1 MEQTSINEG
10 ADNSTAKVNK
20 KPRRRWLRGIL
31 ITVGILLCVALL
43 TLSAAIIWLGPIT
56 ERVVERYDKE
66 LLGRHVQMSNL
77 RIKLFKGEMS
87 LDSLRLYEANDSTTF
102 VALNRFDTKLEI
114 RDIFDRHIRLSHI
127 TLSEP
132 SAEISQRPTS
142 FNFDDMLEYIATKY
156 QSTEEEDI
164 EQSEPWKI
172 SIENIRLE
180 RGVINYVDTQLD
192 KQWLLSELNLG
203 CDSLLLKDA
212 TTRLNASMH
221 INRQATLEGNVG
233 INLETLDFAFNGALK
248 EFQLSDI
255 YKYVVPVVNLREL
268 YGSLSTTLTLEGNAN
283 NPMATNVVGRISVD
297 DLHIT
302 AHDGGNILTANNIST
317 QIRELNLERERY
329 IFDSLTASGYSTQFI
344 LRKDGTTNFD
354 QLFYDEPELTL
365 ETTSEEVGAEIYD
378 QRERVT
384 ITTSESVAPFSGMTL
399 YIAHLNLAGGNLLFA
414 DKTMAKEFKY
424 KLQNI
429 SIESRNFDIAKRNK
443 LTVRATT
450 NNQGSALVHW
460 EGSLN
465 DFYNQSIL
473 ASLSNV
479 NMKDFTPYTE
489 HYTAF
494 PITSG
499 NLTFR
504 SQNIITNGEI
514 SGINRLGTYNF
525 KVGKKDKSLDPE
537 YKLPLKLGVYV
548 LTDKDK
554 HIDIDLPI
562 SGNINSPEFSLRKV
576 IFKAIGNLLLK
587 IVASPFSW
595 MSSEKQ
601 DTFKHINFEILDPS
615 LTSEQYARLDNM
627 AAALKEDNSLKVRL
641 KQSINYERAEQ
652 EIADLNLKMA
662 YYNSTQTEADKRLDM
677 VDFVRINEMRLS
689 SKDVVEFADSQL
701 IARGIDPS
709 HMTTHAKAKAL
720 YGDIIERQITMLS
733 ELRSKTIRDY
743 ISFQHKE
750 LSAES
755 FIIENMTIE
764 EMKEYHNKPRF
775 SVTLIIDDEEVAVE
789 SEEDEDEDEK
799 DEKKDKKDKSE
810 DNKANDE
817 ALAENDE
824 EQDNEN

>member
-1 MEQTSINEG
+1 MEEKSINEV
-10 ADNSTAKVNK
+10 AENSAVESK
-20 KPRRRWLRGIL
+20 KPRRKWLRGIL

-43 TLSAAIIWLGPIT
+43 TLAAVVIWLGPIT

-66 LLGRHVQMSNL
+66 LVGRRLQMSNL
-77 RIKLFKGEMS
+77 RIKLFKGELS
-87 LDSLRLYEANDSTTF
+87 VDSLRLYEANDSTTF
-102 VALNRFDTKLEI
+102 VSLNRFDTKLEL
-114 RDIFDRHIRLSHI
+114 RDIFDNHIRLSHI

-132 SAEISQRPTS
+132 SADIIQRPTS
-142 FNFDDMLEYIATKY
+142 FNFDDMLEYISTKY
-156 QSTEEEDI
+156 ASTEEPE
-164 EQSEPWKI
+164 EEGEPWKI

-180 RGVINYVDTQLD
+180 RGLVNYVDTELD
-192 KQWLLSELNLG
+192 QQWLISDLHLG

-212 TTRLNASMH
+212 MTHLSASMH
-221 INRQATLEGNVG
+221 INRQAELTGKVG
-233 INLETLDFAFNGALK
+233 INLETLDFAFDGALK
-248 EFQLSDI
+248 QFQLSDI

-268 YGSLSTTLTLEGNAN
+268 YGSLSTSLTMVGNVN
-283 NPMATNVVGRISVD
+283 NVMATNIRGKLSVD

-302 AHDGGNILTANNIST
+302 AHDGGNVLSANNIST
-317 QIRELNLERERY
+317 QIKELNLERERY

-344 LRKDGTTNFD
+344 MRKDGTTNFD
-354 QLFYDEPELTL
+354 QLFYDEPEVSI
-365 ETTSEEVGAEIYD
+365 ETTSEEVGADIYD

-384 ITTSESVAPFSGMTL
+384 LSTSESVAPLSGMTL

-414 DKTMAKEFKY
+414 DKTMEKEFKY

-429 SIESRNFDIAKRNK
+429 NIESRNFDIAKRNK

-479 NMKDFTPYTE
+479 NMKDFTPYVE

-504 SQNIITNGEI
+504 SQNIITNGEL

-525 KVGKKDKSLDPE
+525 GVGKKDKSLDPE
-537 YKLPLKLGVYV
+537 YNLPLKLGVYV

-562 SGNINSPEFSLRKV
+562 SGNIDEPEFSLRKV

-601 DTFKHINFEILDPS
+601 DTFKPINFDLLDPS

-627 AAALKEDNSLKVRL
+627 AAALKEDSSLKVRL

-662 YYNSTQTEADKRLDM
+662 YYNSTQVEADKRLDM

-689 SKDVVEFADSQL
+689 NKDVAEFADSQL
-701 IARGIDPS
+701 IARGIDPT
-709 HMTTHAKAKAL
+709 HMNTHAKAKAL
-720 YGDIIERQITMLS
+720 YGEIIDRQIVMMS
-733 ELRSKTIRDY
+733 EARCKIIRDY
-743 ISFQHKE
+743 ISFQHKD

-755 FIIENMTIE
+755 FIVENMTLDQ
-764 EMKEYHNKPRF
+764 MKEYHNKPRF
-775 SVTLIIDDEEVAVE
+775 NVTLIIDDEEVNIE
-789 SEEDEDEDEK
+789 SEEDEENEK
-799 DEKKDKKDKSE
+799 ENKDTKE
-810 DNKANDE
+810 DNKANAD
-817 ALAENDE
+817 ALAE
-824 EQDNEN
+824 DNEEKTEKINK

>member
-1 MEQTSINEG
+1 MEEKSINEV
-10 ADNSTAKVNK
+10 AENSAVESK
-20 KPRRRWLRGIL
+20 KPQRKWLRGIL
-31 ITVGILLCVALL
+31 IAVGIILCVVML
-43 TLSAAIIWLGPIT
+43 TLAAVVIWLGPIT

-66 LLGRHVQMSNL
+66 LVGRRLHMSNL
-77 RIKLFKGEMS
+77 RIKLFKGELS
-87 LDSLRLYEANDSTTF
+87 VDSLRLYEANDSTTF
-102 VALNRFDTKLEI
+102 VTLNRFDTKLEL
-114 RDIFDRHIRLSHI
+114 REIFDNHIRLSHI
-127 TLSEP
+127 TLGEP
-132 SAEISQRPTS
+132 SAQIVQHPTS
-142 FNFDDMLEYIATKY
+142 FNFDDMLEYISTKY
-156 QSTEEEDI
+156 TSTEEE
-164 EQSEPWKI
+164 EVEEGEPWKI

-180 RGVINYVDTQLD
+180 RGLINYVDTELD
-192 KQWLLSELNLG
+192 QQWLISDLNLG

-212 TTRLNASMH
+212 MTHLNASMH
-221 INRQATLEGNVG
+221 INRQAELAGEVG
-233 INLETLDFAFNGALK
+233 INLETLDFAFDGALK
-248 EFQLSDI
+248 QFQLSDI

-268 YGSLSTTLTLEGNAN
+268 YGSLSTNLTMVGNAN
-283 NPMATNVVGRISVD
+283 NVMATNIRGKLSVD

-302 AHDGGNILTANNIST
+302 AHDGGNVLSANNIST
-317 QIRELNLERERY
+317 QIKELNLERERY

-344 LRKDGTTNFD
+344 MRKDGTTNFD
-354 QLFYDEPELTL
+354 QLFYDEPEVSI
-365 ETTSEEVGAEIYD
+365 ETTSEEVGANIYD

-414 DKTMAKEFKY
+414 DQTMQKEFKY
-424 KLQNI
+424 RLQNI
-429 SIESRNFDIAKRNK
+429 SIESKNFDIAKRNK

-450 NNQGSALVHW
+450 NNQGSALVRW

-514 SGINRLGTYNF
+514 SGINRLGTYDF
-525 KVGKKDKSLDPE
+525 GVGKKDKSLDPE

-562 SGNINSPEFSLRKV
+562 SGNIDEPEFSLRKV

-587 IVASPFSW
+587 VAASPFSW
-595 MSSEKQ
+595 MSSDKQ
-601 DTFKHINFEILDPS
+601 DTFKHINFDLLDPS

-627 AAALKEDNSLKVRL
+627 AAALKEDSSLKVRL

-662 YYNSTQTEADKRLDM
+662 YYNSTQVEADKRLDM
-677 VDFVRINEMRLS
+677 VDFARINEMRLS
-689 SKDVVEFADSQL
+689 TKDVVEFADSQL
-701 IARGIDPS
+701 IARGIDPT
-709 HMTTHAKAKAL
+709 HMNTHAKAKAL
-720 YGDIIERQITMLS
+720 YGDVIDRQIVMMS
-733 ELRSKTIRDY
+733 EARCKIIRDY
-743 ISFQHKE
+743 ISFQHKD

-755 FIIENMTIE
+755 FIVENMTLDQ
-764 EMKEYHNKPRF
+764 MKEYHNKPRF
-775 SVTLIIDDEEVAVE
+775 NVTLIIDDEEVNIE
-789 SEEDEDEDEK
+789 SEEEEK
-799 DEKKDKKDKSE
+799 DEEKNKDTKE
-810 DNKANDE
+810 DNKANAD
-817 ALAENDE
+817 ALAEDSE
-824 EQDNEN
+824 EKTKEINK

>member
-1 MEQTSINEG
+1 MEEKSINE
-10 ADNSTAKVNK
+10 AAENSAVESK
-20 KPRRRWLRGIL
+20 KPQRKWLRGIL
-31 ITVGILLCVALL
+31 IAVGIILCVVML
-43 TLSAAIIWLGPIT
+43 TLAAVVIWLGPIT

-66 LLGRHVQMSNL
+66 LVGRRLHMSNL
-77 RIKLFKGEMS
+77 RIKLFKGELS
-87 LDSLRLYEANDSTTF
+87 VDSLRLYEANDSTTF
-102 VALNRFDTKLEI
+102 VTLNRFDTKLEL
-114 RDIFDRHIRLSHI
+114 REIFDNHIRLSHI
-127 TLSEP
+127 TLGEP
-132 SAEISQRPTS
+132 SAQIVQHPTS
-142 FNFDDMLEYIATKY
+142 FNFDDMLEYISTKY
-156 QSTEEEDI
+156 TSTEEE
-164 EQSEPWKI
+164 EVEEGEPWKI

-180 RGVINYVDTQLD
+180 RGLINYVDTELD
-192 KQWLLSELNLG
+192 QQWLISDLNLG

-212 TTRLNASMH
+212 MTHLNASMH
-221 INRQATLEGNVG
+221 INRQAELAGEVG
-233 INLETLDFAFNGALK
+233 INLETLDFAFDGALK
-248 EFQLSDI
+248 QFQLSDI

-268 YGSLSTTLTLEGNAN
+268 YGSLSTNLTMVGNAN
-283 NPMATNVVGRISVD
+283 NVMATNIRGKLSVD

-302 AHDGGNILTANNIST
+302 AHDGGNVLSANNIST
-317 QIRELNLERERY
+317 QIKELNLERERY

-344 LRKDGTTNFD
+344 MRKDGTTNFD
-354 QLFYDEPELTL
+354 QLFYDEPEVSI
-365 ETTSEEVGAEIYD
+365 ETTSEEVGANIYD

-414 DKTMAKEFKY
+414 DQTMQKEFKY
-424 KLQNI
+424 RLQNI
-429 SIESRNFDIAKRNK
+429 SIESKNFDIAKRNK

-450 NNQGSALVHW
+450 NNQGSALVRW

-514 SGINRLGTYNF
+514 SGINRLGTYDF
-525 KVGKKDKSLDPE
+525 GVGKKDKSLDPE

-562 SGNINSPEFSLRKV
+562 SGNIDEPEFSLRKV

-587 IVASPFSW
+587 VAASPFSW
-595 MSSEKQ
+595 MSSDKQ
-601 DTFKHINFEILDPS
+601 DTFKHINFDLLDPS

-627 AAALKEDNSLKVRL
+627 AAALKEDSSLKVRL

-662 YYNSTQTEADKRLDM
+662 YYNSTQVEADKRLDM
-677 VDFVRINEMRLS
+677 VDFARINEMRLS
-689 SKDVVEFADSQL
+689 TKDVVEFADSQL
-701 IARGIDPS
+701 IARGIDPT
-709 HMTTHAKAKAL
+709 HMNTHAKAKAL
-720 YGDIIERQITMLS
+720 YGDVIDRQIVMMS
-733 ELRSKTIRDY
+733 EARCKIIRDY
-743 ISFQHKE
+743 ISFQHKD

-755 FIIENMTIE
+755 FIVENMTLDQ
-764 EMKEYHNKPRF
+764 MKEYHNKPRF
-775 SVTLIIDDEEVAVE
+775 NVTLIIDDEEVNIE
-789 SEEDEDEDEK
+789 SEEEEK
-799 DEKKDKKDKSE
+799 DEEKNKDTKE
-810 DNKANDE
+810 DNKANAD
-817 ALAENDE
+817 ALAEDSE
-824 EQDNEN
+824 EKTKEINK

>member
-1 MEQTSINEG
+1 MEEKSINEV
-10 ADNSTAKVNK
+10 AENSAVESK
-20 KPRRRWLRGIL
+20 KPQRKWLRGIL

-43 TLSAAIIWLGPIT
+43 TLAATIIWLGPIT

-66 LLGRHVQMSNL
+66 LVGRRLQMSNL
-77 RIKLFKGEMS
+77 RIKLFKGELS
-87 LDSLRLYEANDSTTF
+87 VDSLRLYEANDSTTF
-102 VALNRFDTKLEI
+102 VTLNRFDTKLEL
-114 RDIFDRHIRLSHI
+114 RDIFDNHIRLSHI
-127 TLSEP
+127 TLGEP
-132 SAEISQRPTS
+132 SAQIVQHPTS
-142 FNFDDMLEYIATKY
+142 FNFDDMLEYISTKY
-156 QSTEEEDI
+156 TSTEEE
-164 EQSEPWKI
+164 EVEEGEPWKI

-180 RGVINYVDTQLD
+180 RGLVNYVDTELD
-192 KQWLLSELNLG
+192 QQWLISELNLG

-212 TTRLNASMH
+212 MTHLNASMQ
-221 INRQATLEGNVG
+221 INRQAELGGEVG
-233 INLETLDFAFNGALK
+233 INLETLDFAFDGALK
-248 EFQLSDI
+248 QFQLSDI
-255 YKYVVPVVNLREL
+255 YKYVVPVINLREL
-268 YGSLSTTLTLEGNAN
+268 YGSLSTSLTMVGNAN
-283 NPMATNVVGRISVD
+283 NVMATNIRGKLSVD

-302 AHDGGNILTANNIST
+302 AHDGGNVLTANNIST
-317 QIRELNLERERY
+317 QIRELNLDKERY

-344 LRKDGTTNFD
+344 MRKDGTTNFD
-354 QLFYDEPELTL
+354 QLFYDEPEVSI
-365 ETTSEEVGAEIYD
+365 ETTSEEVGANIYD

-414 DKTMAKEFKY
+414 DQTMQKEFKY
-424 KLQNI
+424 RLQNI

-450 NNQGSALVHW
+450 NNQGSALVRW

-514 SGINRLGTYNF
+514 SGINRLGTYDF
-525 KVGKKDKSLDPE
+525 GVGKKDKSLDPE

-562 SGNINSPEFSLRKV
+562 SGNIDEPEFSLRKV

-587 IVASPFSW
+587 VAASPFSW
-595 MSSEKQ
+595 MSSDKQ
-601 DTFKHINFEILDPS
+601 DTFKHINFDLLDPS

-627 AAALKEDNSLKVRL
+627 AAALKEDSSLKVRL

-662 YYNSTQTEADKRLDM
+662 YYNSTQVEADKRLDM
-677 VDFVRINEMRLS
+677 VDFARINEMRLS
-689 SKDVVEFADSQL
+689 TKDVVEFADSQL
-701 IARGIDPS
+701 IARGIDPT
-709 HMTTHAKAKAL
+709 HMNTHAKAKAL
-720 YGDIIERQITMLS
+720 YGDVIDRQIVMMS
-733 ELRSKTIRDY
+733 EARCKIIRDY
-743 ISFQHKE
+743 ISFQHKD

-755 FIIENMTIE
+755 FIVENMTLDQ
-764 EMKEYHNKPRF
+764 MKEYHNKPRF
-775 SVTLIIDDEEVAVE
+775 NVTLIIDDEEVNIE
-789 SEEDEDEDEK
+789 SEEEEK
-799 DEKKDKKDKSE
+799 DEEKNKDTKE
-810 DNKANDE
+810 DNKANAD
-817 ALAENDE
+817 ALAEDSE
-824 EQDNEN
+824 EKTEEINK

>member
-1 MEQTSINEG
+1 MEEKSINEV
-10 ADNSTAKVNK
+10 AENSAVESK
-20 KPRRRWLRGIL
+20 KPRRKWLRGIL

-43 TLSAAIIWLGPIT
+43 TLAAVVIWLGPIT

-66 LLGRHVQMSNL
+66 LVGRRLQMSNL
-77 RIKLFKGEMS
+77 RIKLFKGELS
-87 LDSLRLYEANDSTTF
+87 VDSLRLYEANDSSTF
-102 VALNRFDTKLEI
+102 VTLNRFDTKLEL
-114 RDIFDRHIRLSHI
+114 RDIFDNHIRLSHI

-132 SAEISQRPTS
+132 SADIIQRPTS
-142 FNFDDMLEYIATKY
+142 FNFDDMLEYISTKY
-156 QSTEEEDI
+156 ASTEEPE
-164 EQSEPWKI
+164 EEGEPWKI
-172 SIENIRLE
+172 SIENIKLE
-180 RGVINYVDTQLD
+180 RGLVNYVDTELD
-192 KQWLLSELNLG
+192 QQWLISELNLG

-212 TTRLNASMH
+212 MTHLNASMH
-221 INRQATLEGNVG
+221 INRQAELTGKVG
-233 INLETLDFAFNGALK
+233 INLETLDFAFDGALK
-248 EFQLSDI
+248 QFQLSDI

-268 YGSLSTTLTLEGNAN
+268 YGSLSTSLTMVGNAN
-283 NPMATNVVGRISVD
+283 NVMATNIRGKLSVD

-302 AHDGGNILTANNIST
+302 AHDGGNVLSANNIST
-317 QIRELNLERERY
+317 QIKELNLERERY

-344 LRKDGTTNFD
+344 MRKDGTTNFD
-354 QLFYDEPELTL
+354 QLFYDEPEVSI
-365 ETTSEEVGAEIYD
+365 ETTSEEVGADIYD

-384 ITTSESVAPFSGMTL
+384 LSTSESVAPLSGMTL

-414 DKTMAKEFKY
+414 DKTMEKEFKY

-429 SIESRNFDIAKRNK
+429 NIESRNFDIAKRNK

-479 NMKDFTPYTE
+479 NMKDFTPYVE

-525 KVGKKDKSLDPE
+525 GVGKKDKSLDPE
-537 YKLPLKLGVYV
+537 YNLPLKLGVYV

-562 SGNINSPEFSLRKV
+562 SGNIDEPEFSLRKV

-587 IVASPFSW
+587 VAASPFSW
-595 MSSEKQ
+595 MSSDKQ
-601 DTFKHINFEILDPS
+601 DTFKHINFDLLDPS

-627 AAALKEDNSLKVRL
+627 AAALKEDSSLKVRL

-662 YYNSTQTEADKRLDM
+662 YYNSTQVEADKRLDM

-689 SKDVVEFADSQL
+689 NKDVAEFADSQL
-701 IARGIDPS
+701 IARGIDPT
-709 HMTTHAKAKAL
+709 HMNTHAKAKAL
-720 YGDIIERQITMLS
+720 YGEIIDRQIVMMS
-733 ELRSKTIRDY
+733 EARCKIIRDY
-743 ISFQHKE
+743 ISFQHKD

-755 FIIENMTIE
+755 FIVENMTLDQ
-764 EMKEYHNKPRF
+764 MREYHNKPRF
-775 SVTLIIDDEEVAVE
+775 NVTLIIDDEEVNIE
-789 SEEDEDEDEK
+789 SEEDEENEK
-799 DEKKDKKDKSE
+799 ENKDTKE
-810 DNKANDE
+810 DNKANAD
-817 ALAENDE
+817 ALAEDSE
-824 EQDNEN
+824 EKTEEINK

>member
-1 MEQTSINEG
+1 MEEKSINEV
-10 ADNSTAKVNK
+10 AENSAVESK
-20 KPRRRWLRGIL
+20 KPRRKWLRGIL

-43 TLSAAIIWLGPIT
+43 TLAATIIWLGPIT

-66 LLGRHVQMSNL
+66 LVGRRLQMSNL
-77 RIKLFKGEMS
+77 RIKLFKGELS
-87 LDSLRLYEANDSTTF
+87 VDSLRLYEANDSTTF
-102 VALNRFDTKLEI
+102 VTLNRFDTKLEL
-114 RDIFDRHIRLSHI
+114 RDIFDNHIRLSHI

-132 SAEISQRPTS
+132 SADIIQRPTS
-142 FNFDDMLEYIATKY
+142 FNFDDMLEYISTKY
-156 QSTEEEDI
+156 ASTEEPE
-164 EQSEPWKI
+164 EEGEPWKI
-172 SIENIRLE
+172 SIENIKLE
-180 RGVINYVDTQLD
+180 RGLVNYVDTELD
-192 KQWLLSELNLG
+192 QQWLISELNLG

-212 TTRLNASMH
+212 MTHLNSSMH
-221 INRQATLEGNVG
+221 INRQAELTGKVG
-233 INLETLDFAFNGALK
+233 INLETLDFAFDGALK
-248 EFQLSDI
+248 QFQLSDI

-268 YGSLSTTLTLEGNAN
+268 YGSLSTNLTMVGNAN
-283 NPMATNVVGRISVD
+283 NVMATNIQGKLSVD

-302 AHDGGNILTANNIST
+302 AHDGGNVLSANNIST
-317 QIRELNLERERY
+317 QIKELNLERERY

-344 LRKDGTTNFD
+344 MRKDGTTNFD
-354 QLFYDEPELTL
+354 QLFYDEPEVSI
-365 ETTSEEVGAEIYD
+365 ETTSEEVGADIYD

-384 ITTSESVAPFSGMTL
+384 LSTSESVAPLSGMTL

-414 DKTMAKEFKY
+414 DQTMQKEFKY

-429 SIESRNFDIAKRNK
+429 NIESRNFDIAKRNK

-514 SGINRLGTYNF
+514 SGINRLGTYDF
-525 KVGKKDKSLDPE
+525 GVGKKDKSLDPE

-562 SGNINSPEFSLRKV
+562 SGNIDEPEFSLRKV

-587 IVASPFSW
+587 VAASPFSW
-595 MSSEKQ
+595 MSSDKQ
-601 DTFKHINFEILDPS
+601 DTFKHINFDLLDPS

-627 AAALKEDNSLKVRL
+627 AAALKEDSSLKVRL

-662 YYNSTQTEADKRLDM
+662 YYNSTQVEADKRLDM

-689 SKDVVEFADSQL
+689 NKDVAEFADSQL
-701 IARGIDPS
+701 IARGIDPT
-709 HMTTHAKAKAL
+709 HMNTHAKAKAL
-720 YGDIIERQITMLS
+720 YGEIIDRQIVMMS
-733 ELRSKTIRDY
+733 EARCKIIRDY
-743 ISFQHKE
+743 ISFQHKD

-755 FIIENMTIE
+755 FIVENMTLDQ
-764 EMKEYHNKPRF
+764 MREYHNKPRF
-775 SVTLIIDDEEVAVE
+775 NVTLIIDDEEVNIE
-789 SEEDEDEDEK
+789 SEEDEENEK
-799 DEKKDKKDKSE
+799 ENKDTKE
-810 DNKANDE
+810 DNKANAD
-817 ALAENDE
+817 ALAEDSE
-824 EQDNEN
+824 EKTEEINK

>member
-1 MEQTSINEG
+1 MEEKSINEV
-10 ADNSTAKVNK
+10 AENSAVESK
-20 KPRRRWLRGIL
+20 KPQRKWLRGIL
-31 ITVGILLCVALL
+31 IAVGIILCVVML
-43 TLSAAIIWLGPIT
+43 TLTAVVIWLGPIT

-66 LLGRHVQMSNL
+66 LVGRQLQMSNL
-77 RIKLFKGEMS
+77 RIKLFKGELS
-87 LDSLRLYEANDSTTF
+87 VDSLRLYEANDSTTF
-102 VALNRFDTKLEI
+102 VTLNRFDTKLEL
-114 RDIFDRHIRLSHI
+114 REIFDNHIRLSHI
-127 TLSEP
+127 TLGEP
-132 SAEISQRPTS
+132 SAQIVQRPTS
-142 FNFDDMLEYIATKY
+142 FNFDDMLEYISTKY
-156 QSTEEEDI
+156 TSTEEE
-164 EQSEPWKI
+164 EVEEGEPWKI
-172 SIENIRLE
+172 SIENIKLE
-180 RGVINYVDTQLD
+180 RGLINYVDTELD
-192 KQWLLSELNLG
+192 QQWLLSELNLG

-212 TTRLNASMH
+212 MTHLNASMQ
-221 INRQATLEGNVG
+221 INRQAELGGEVG
-233 INLETLDFAFNGALK
+233 INLETLDFTFDGALRQ
-248 EFQLSDI
+248 FQLSDI

-268 YGSLSTTLTLEGNAN
+268 YGSLSTNLTMVGNAN
-283 NPMATNVVGRISVD
+283 DIMATNIRGKLSVD

-302 AHDGGNILTANNIST
+302 AHDGGNVLTANNIST
-317 QIRELNLERERY
+317 QIRELNLDKERY

-344 LRKDGTTNFD
+344 MRKDGTTNFD
-354 QLFYDEPELTL
+354 QLFYDEPEVSI

-414 DKTMAKEFKY
+414 DQTMQKEFKY
-424 KLQNI
+424 RLQNI
-429 SIESRNFDIAKRNK
+429 SIESKNFDMAKRNK

-514 SGINRLGTYNF
+514 SGINRLGTYDF
-525 KVGKKDKSLDPE
+525 GVGKKDKSLDPE

-562 SGNINSPEFSLRKV
+562 SGNINEPEFSLRKV

-587 IVASPFSW
+587 VAASPFSW
-595 MSSEKQ
+595 MSSDKQ
-601 DTFKHINFEILDPS
+601 DTFKHINFDLLDPS

-627 AAALKEDNSLKVRL
+627 AAALKEDSSLKVRL

-662 YYNSTQTEADKRLDM
+662 YYNSTQVEADKRLDM

-689 SKDVVEFADSQL
+689 TKDVVEFADSQL
-701 IARGIDPS
+701 IARGIDPT
-709 HMTTHAKAKAL
+709 HMNTHAKAKAL
-720 YGDIIERQITMLS
+720 YGDVIDRQIVMMS
-733 ELRSKTIRDY
+733 EARCKIIRDY
-743 ISFQHKE
+743 ISFQHKD

-755 FIIENMTIE
+755 FIVENMTLDQ
-764 EMKEYHNKPRF
+764 MKEYHNKPRF
-775 SVTLIIDDEEVAVE
+775 NVTLIIDDEEVNIE
-789 SEEDEDEDEK
+789 SEEDEK
-799 DEKKDKKDKSE
+799 DEEKNKDAKE
-810 DNKANDE
+810 DNKANAD
-817 ALAENDE
+817 ALAEDSE
-824 EQDNEN
+824 EKTEEINK

>member
-1 MEQTSINEG
+1 MEEKSINEV
-10 ADNSTAKVNK
+10 AENSAVESK
-20 KPRRRWLRGIL
+20 KPRRKWLRGIL

-43 TLSAAIIWLGPIT
+43 TLAAVVIWLGPIT

-66 LLGRHVQMSNL
+66 LVGRRLQMSNL
-77 RIKLFKGEMS
+77 RIKLFKGELS
-87 LDSLRLYEANDSTTF
+87 VDSLRLYEANDSSTF
-102 VALNRFDTKLEI
+102 VTLNRFDTKLEL
-114 RDIFDRHIRLSHI
+114 RDIFDNHIRLSHI

-132 SAEISQRPTS
+132 SADIIQRPTS
-142 FNFDDMLEYIATKY
+142 FNFDDMLEYISTKY
-156 QSTEEEDI
+156 ASTEEPE
-164 EQSEPWKI
+164 EEGEPWKI
-172 SIENIRLE
+172 SIENIKLE
-180 RGVINYVDTQLD
+180 RGLVNYVDTELD
-192 KQWLLSELNLG
+192 QQWLISELNLG

-212 TTRLNASMH
+212 MTHLNASMH
-221 INRQATLEGNVG
+221 INRQAELTGKVG
-233 INLETLDFAFNGALK
+233 INLETLDFAFDGALK
-248 EFQLSDI
+248 QFQLSDI

-268 YGSLSTTLTLEGNAN
+268 YGSLSTSLTMVGNAN
-283 NPMATNVVGRISVD
+283 NVMATNIRGKLSVD

-302 AHDGGNILTANNIST
+302 AHDGGNVLSANNIST
-317 QIRELNLERERY
+317 QIKELNLDKERY

-344 LRKDGTTNFD
+344 MRKDGTTNFD
-354 QLFYDEPELTL
+354 QLFYDEPEVTI
-365 ETTSEEVGAEIYD
+365 ETTSEEVGADIYD

-384 ITTSESVAPFSGMTL
+384 LSTSESVAPLSGMTL

-414 DKTMAKEFKY
+414 DQTMEKEFKY

-429 SIESRNFDIAKRNK
+429 NIESRNFDIAKRNK

-514 SGINRLGTYNF
+514 SGINRLGTYDF
-525 KVGKKDKSLDPE
+525 GVGKKDKSLDPE

-562 SGNINSPEFSLRKV
+562 SGNIDEPEFSLRKV

-587 IVASPFSW
+587 VAASPFSW
-595 MSSEKQ
+595 MSSDKQ
-601 DTFKHINFEILDPS
+601 DTFKHINFDLLDPS

-627 AAALKEDNSLKVRL
+627 AAALKEDSSLKVRL

-662 YYNSTQTEADKRLDM
+662 YYNSTQVEADKRLDM

-689 SKDVVEFADSQL
+689 NKDVAEFADSQL
-701 IARGIDPS
+701 IARGIDPT
-709 HMTTHAKAKAL
+709 HMNTHAKAKAL
-720 YGDIIERQITMLS
+720 YGEIIDRQIVMMS
-733 ELRSKTIRDY
+733 EARCKIIRDY
-743 ISFQHKE
+743 ISFQHKD

-755 FIIENMTIE
+755 FIVENMTLDQ
-764 EMKEYHNKPRF
+764 MREYHNKPRF
-775 SVTLIIDDEEVAVE
+775 NVTLIIDDEEVNIE
-789 SEEDEDEDEK
+789 SEEDEENEK
-799 DEKKDKKDKSE
+799 ENKDTKE
-810 DNKANDE
+810 DNKANAD
-817 ALAENDE
+817 ALAEDSE
-824 EQDNEN
+824 EKTEEINK

>member
-1 MEQTSINEG
+1 MEQKSINEG

-66 LLGRHVQMSNL
+66 LVGRRLQLSNL

-102 VALNRFDTKLEI
+102 LTLNRFDTKLELREI
-114 RDIFDRHIRLSHI
+114 LDQHIRLSHI

-132 SAEISQRPTS
+132 SAEIIQSPTS
-142 FNFDDMLEYIATKY
+142 FNFDDMLEYISTKY
-156 QSTEEEDI
+156 ASAEEEEVD
-164 EQSEPWKI
+164 EGEPWKI

-180 RGVINYVDTQLD
+180 RGVVNYVDTELEQ
-192 KQWLLSELNLG
+192 QWLLSELNLG

-212 TTRLNASMH
+212 TTRLNASMN
-221 INRQATLEGNVG
+221 INREATLVGNVG
-233 INLETLDFAFNGALK
+233 INLETLDFAFDGELK
-248 EFQLSDI
+248 KFQLSDI

-268 YGSLSTTLTLEGNAN
+268 YGSLSTNIAAVGNAN
-283 NPMATNVVGRISVD
+283 NVMATNISGNLSVD
-297 DLHIT
+297 NLHIT
-302 AHDGGNILTANNIST
+302 AYDGGNVLSANNIST
-317 QIRELNLERERY
+317 QIREINLDRERY

-344 LRKDGTTNFD
+344 MRKDGTTNFD
-354 QLFYDEPELTL
+354 QLFYDEPEVSI
-365 ETTSEEVGAEIYD
+365 ETTSEEVGAQIYD

-384 ITTSESVAPFSGMTL
+384 LSTSESVAPLSGMTL
-399 YIAHLNLAGGNLLFA
+399 YIAHLNLTGGNLYFA
-414 DKTMAKEFKY
+414 DKTMAKEFEY
-424 KLQNI
+424 RLQNI
-429 SIESRNFDIAKRNK
+429 NIESRNFDIAKRNK
-443 LTVRATT
+443 LTVRANT
-450 NNQGSALVHW
+450 NRQGSALVHW

-473 ASLSNV
+473 ATLSNV
-479 NMKDFTPYTE
+479 DMKDFTPYAE

-504 SQNIITNGEI
+504 SQNIITNGEL
-514 SGINRLGTYNF
+514 SGINRLGTYDF
-525 KVGKKDKSLDPE
+525 GVGKKDKNHDPE
-537 YKLPLKLGVYV
+537 YNIPLKLGVYV

-554 HIDIDLPI
+554 HIDVDLPI
-562 SGNINSPEFSLRKV
+562 TGNIDSPEFSLRKV
-576 IFKAIGNLLLK
+576 IFKAIGNLFVK

-595 MSSEKQ
+595 MSSDKQ
-601 DTFKHINFEILDPS
+601 DTFKHINFDLLDLS

-627 AAALKEDNSLKVRL
+627 AAALKEDSSLKVRL

-652 EIADLNLKMA
+652 EIAELNLKMA

-677 VDFVRINEMRLS
+677 VDLARINEMRLS
-689 SKDVVEFADSQL
+689 NKEVTEFADSQL
-701 IARGIDPS
+701 VGRGIDPTHLTS
-709 HMTTHAKAKAL
+709 HAKAKAL
-720 YGDIIERQITMLS
+720 YGDIIDRQLTMMS
-733 ELRSKTIRDY
+733 EARCKIIRDY

-755 FIIENMTIE
+755 LIVENMTLE
-764 EMKEYHNKPRF
+764 EMKRYHGKPRF
-775 SVTLIIDDEEVAVE
+775 SVTLIIDDEEVSVE
-789 SEEDEDEDEK
+789 ADHEEQSEENKESSK
-799 DEKKDKKDKSE
+799 
-810 DNKANDE
+810 DNKANVD
-817 ALAENDE
+817 ALAENEDKS
-824 EQDNEN
+824 NKN

>member
-1 MEQTSINEG
+1 MEEKSINE
-10 ADNSTAKVNK
+10 AAENSAVESK
-20 KPRRRWLRGIL
+20 KPQRKWLRGIL
-31 ITVGILLCVALL
+31 IAVGIILCVVML
-43 TLSAAIIWLGPIT
+43 TLAAVVIWLGPIT

-66 LLGRHVQMSNL
+66 LVGRRLHMSNL
-77 RIKLFKGEMS
+77 RIKLFKGELS
-87 LDSLRLYEANDSTTF
+87 VDSLRLYEANDSTTF
-102 VALNRFDTKLEI
+102 VTLNRFDTKLEL
-114 RDIFDRHIRLSHI
+114 REIFDNHIRLSHI
-127 TLSEP
+127 TLGEP
-132 SAEISQRPTS
+132 SAQIVQHPTS
-142 FNFDDMLEYIATKY
+142 FNFDDMLEYISTKY
-156 QSTEEEDI
+156 TSTEEE
-164 EQSEPWKI
+164 EVEEGEPWKI

-180 RGVINYVDTQLD
+180 RGLVNYVDTELD
-192 KQWLLSELNLG
+192 QQWLISELNLG

-212 TTRLNASMH
+212 MTHLNASMH
-221 INRQATLEGNVG
+221 INRQAELAGEVG
-233 INLETLDFAFNGALK
+233 INLETLDFAFDGALN

-268 YGSLSTTLTLEGNAN
+268 YGSLSTNLTMVGNAN
-283 NPMATNVVGRISVD
+283 NVMATNIRGKLSVD

-302 AHDGGNILTANNIST
+302 AHDGGNVLSANNIST
-317 QIRELNLERERY
+317 QIKELNLERERY

-344 LRKDGTTNFD
+344 MRKDGTTNFD
-354 QLFYDEPELTL
+354 QLFYDEPEVSI
-365 ETTSEEVGAEIYD
+365 ETTSEEVGANIYD

-414 DKTMAKEFKY
+414 DQTMQKEFKY
-424 KLQNI
+424 RLQNI
-429 SIESRNFDIAKRNK
+429 SIESKNFDIAKRNK

-450 NNQGSALVHW
+450 NNQGSALVRW

-514 SGINRLGTYNF
+514 SGINRLGTYDF
-525 KVGKKDKSLDPE
+525 GVGKKDKSLDPE

-562 SGNINSPEFSLRKV
+562 SGNIDEPEFSLRKV

-587 IVASPFSW
+587 VAASPFSW
-595 MSSEKQ
+595 MSSDKQ
-601 DTFKHINFEILDPS
+601 DTFKHINFDLLDPS

-627 AAALKEDNSLKVRL
+627 AAALKEDSSLKVRL

-662 YYNSTQTEADKRLDM
+662 YYNSTQVEADKRLDM
-677 VDFVRINEMRLS
+677 VDFARINEMRLS
-689 SKDVVEFADSQL
+689 TKDVVEFADSQL
-701 IARGIDPS
+701 IARGIDPT
-709 HMTTHAKAKAL
+709 HMNTHAKAKAL
-720 YGDIIERQITMLS
+720 YGDVIDRQIVMMS
-733 ELRSKTIRDY
+733 EARCKIIRDY
-743 ISFQHKE
+743 ISFQHKD

-755 FIIENMTIE
+755 FIVENMTLDQ
-764 EMKEYHNKPRF
+764 MKEYHNKPRF
-775 SVTLIIDDEEVAVE
+775 NVTLIIDDEEVNIE
-789 SEEDEDEDEK
+789 SEEDEENEK
-799 DEKKDKKDKSE
+799 ENKDTKE
-810 DNKANDE
+810 DNKANAD
-817 ALAENDE
+817 ALAEDSE
-824 EQDNEN
+824 EKTEEINK

>member
-1 MEQTSINEG
+1 MEEKSINEV
-10 ADNSTAKVNK
+10 AENSAVESK
-20 KPRRRWLRGIL
+20 KPHSKWLRGIL
-31 ITVGILLCVALL
+31 ITVGIILCVVML
-43 TLSAAIIWLGPIT
+43 TLAAVVIWLGPIT

-66 LLGRHVQMSNL
+66 LVGRRLHMSNL
-77 RIKLFKGEMS
+77 RIKLFKGELS
-87 LDSLRLYEANDSTTF
+87 VDSLRLYEANDSTTF
-102 VALNRFDTKLEI
+102 VTLNRFDTKLEL
-114 RDIFDRHIRLSHI
+114 REIFDNHIRLSHI
-127 TLSEP
+127 TLGEP
-132 SAEISQRPTS
+132 SAQIVQHPTS
-142 FNFDDMLEYIATKY
+142 FNFDDMLEYISTKY
-156 QSTEEEDI
+156 TSTEEE
-164 EQSEPWKI
+164 EVEEGEPWKI

-180 RGVINYVDTQLD
+180 RGLINYVDTELD
-192 KQWLLSELNLG
+192 QQWLISDLNLG

-212 TTRLNASMH
+212 MTHLNASMH
-221 INRQATLEGNVG
+221 INRQAELAGEVG
-233 INLETLDFAFNGALK
+233 INLETLDFAFDGALK
-248 EFQLSDI
+248 QFQLSDI

-268 YGSLSTTLTLEGNAN
+268 YGSLSTNLTMVGNAN
-283 NPMATNVVGRISVD
+283 NVMATNIRGKLSVD

-302 AHDGGNILTANNIST
+302 AHDGGNVLSANNIST
-317 QIRELNLERERY
+317 QIKELNLERERY

-344 LRKDGTTNFD
+344 MRKDGTTNFD
-354 QLFYDEPELTL
+354 QLFYDEPEVSI
-365 ETTSEEVGAEIYD
+365 ETTSEEVGANIYD

-414 DKTMAKEFKY
+414 DQTMQKEFKY
-424 KLQNI
+424 RLQNI
-429 SIESRNFDIAKRNK
+429 SIESKNFDIAKRNK

-450 NNQGSALVHW
+450 NNQGSALVRW

-514 SGINRLGTYNF
+514 SGINRLGTYDF
-525 KVGKKDKSLDPE
+525 GVGKKDKSLDPE

-562 SGNINSPEFSLRKV
+562 SGNIDEPEFSLRKV

-587 IVASPFSW
+587 VAASPFSW
-595 MSSEKQ
+595 MSSDKQ
-601 DTFKHINFEILDPS
+601 DTFKHINFDLLDPS

-627 AAALKEDNSLKVRL
+627 AAALKEDSSLKVRL

-662 YYNSTQTEADKRLDM
+662 YYNSTQVEADKRLDM
-677 VDFVRINEMRLS
+677 VDFARINEMRLS
-689 SKDVVEFADSQL
+689 TKDVVEFADSQL
-701 IARGIDPS
+701 IARGIDPT
-709 HMTTHAKAKAL
+709 HMNTHAKAKAL
-720 YGDIIERQITMLS
+720 YGDVIDRQIVMMS
-733 ELRSKTIRDY
+733 EARCKIIRDY
-743 ISFQHKE
+743 ISFQHKD

-755 FIIENMTIE
+755 FIVENMTLDQ
-764 EMKEYHNKPRF
+764 MKEYHNKPRF
-775 SVTLIIDDEEVAVE
+775 NVTLIIDDEEVNIE
-789 SEEDEDEDEK
+789 SEEEEK
-799 DEKKDKKDKSE
+799 DEEKNKDTKE
-810 DNKANDE
+810 DNKANAD
-817 ALAENDE
+817 ALAEDSE
-824 EQDNEN
+824 EKTKEINK